1 MSEEKVLESRVCRL
15 ERDCDRIDKRLF
27 DLHSEVLKD
36 QGETVG
42 ELKSLRGY
50 VDKMNERVRYLEGEF
65 KNHRTRL
72 WAILILV
79 LAEIIAQVVHIV

>member
-1 MSEEKVLESRVCRL
+1 MVEKEVLESRIARL
-15 ERDCDRIDKRLF
+15 ERDCDRVDKRLF

-42 ELKSLRGY
+42 ELNALRGY
-50 VDKMNERVRYLEGEF
+50 VDKINERVRYLESEF

-79 LAEIIAQVVHIV
+79 LAEIIAQVIHVI